1 MTDAERDARLVAF
14 YRERLLPLTET
25 ARADDHGWLDTA
37 LDPAAASYYITCAP
51 TAVHVVSLPRAEMLA
66 GLRALWQVSRGPE
79 LASLAEPILA
89 LAAEIHEP
97 DAEPGDVSPFIYA
110 MF

>member
-1 MTDAERDARLVAF
+1 MTDAERDARLIAF
-14 YRERLLPLTET
+14 YRERLLRLTDT
-25 ARADDHGWLDTA
+25 ARADGRRWLDTA
-37 LDPAAASYYITCAP
+37 LDPGAASYYITCEP
-51 TAVHVVSLPRAEMLA
+51 TASHVVSLPRAGMSA
-66 GLRALWQVSRGPE
+66 ALRTLWQVHHGPE

-89 LAAEIHEP
+89 LAADIHQP